1 MNRDNVARLTISPP
15 LEAHKSHTI
24 FYSVFGVDCGFD
36 NPIFAAIELD
46 YSEADLD
53 STGQATSE
61 AQKNLTFYELDLGL
75 NHVSRKWSEQV
86 DNGANMLA
94 MVMVQVG
101 F

>member
-24 FYSVFGVDCGFD
+24 CYSVFGVDCGFD

-61 AQKNLTFYELDLGL
+61 AQKNLTFYELDWGL
-75 NHVSRKWSEQV
+75 IMCLEDGLSR
-86 DNGANMLA
+86 LI
-94 MVMVQVG
+94 MVLICLLW
-101 F
+101 